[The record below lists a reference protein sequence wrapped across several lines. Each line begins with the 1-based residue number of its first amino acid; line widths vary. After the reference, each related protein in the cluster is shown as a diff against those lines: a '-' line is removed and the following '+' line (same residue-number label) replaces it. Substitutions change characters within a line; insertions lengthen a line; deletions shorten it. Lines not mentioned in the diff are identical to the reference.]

1 MNTATLLDVPVVRAQ
16 HVEITDDALVVDLMD
31 GRTIIVPLTW
41 YPRLVAGTP
50 QERQHWRLIG
60 DRVGIHWPDLDE
72 DIKVEHLL
80 VGKASNE
87 SQTSLQR
94 WLAKRTATQQN
105 EPSAPGG

>member
-1 MNTATLLDVPVVRAQ
+1 MNTATLDVSIIRAQ
-16 HVEITDDALVVDLMD
+16 CVEISDDALAVDLID

-50 QERQHWRLIG
+50 QERQRWRLIG
-60 DRVGIHWPDLDE
+60 DGVGIHWPDLDE

-87 SQTSLQR
+87 SQASLQR
-94 WLAKRTATQQN
+94 WLAQRAATLQD
-105 EPSAPGG
+105 EPPASGA

>member
-1 MNTATLLDVPVVRAQ
+1 MNTATREVPIVRAQ
-16 HVEITDDALVVDLMD
+16 HVEISAHALAVDLID

-41 YPRLVAGTP
+41 YPRLDAGTP

-60 DRVGIHWPDLDE
+60 DGVGIHWPDLDE

-87 SQTSLQR
+87 SQSSLQR
-94 WLAKRTATQQN
+94 WLAQRTAIPQN
-105 EPSAPGG
+105 EPPTSSP